1 MNSEIS
7 DLRVERANVTLRELA
22 LEKLRDAILNF
33 HFKPGERLVER
44 KLCEELG
51 VSRTVV
57 REVLRHLDA
66 EGLVQVLPNRG
77 PSVAT
82 IDVDVAQQIYQ
93 LRACLESMAVRELAK
108 AKNAHAVKQ
117 LEACLKNIERAY
129 RDENLRE
136 IISETQRF
144 YSVIFLESGLTVAWD
159 IVKNL
164 NARINVL
171 RAMTVT
177 SKGRRVT
184 GVHEMREMVKAIAAG
199 DPDAA
204 EVSCRAHV
212 AAANEIAKKRLTEDF
227 HGPDPIDLWL
237 DTARGAR
244 NTSKS
249 SRTS

>member
-1 MNSEIS
+1 MSSGAS

-82 IDVDVAQQIYQ
+82 IDVNVAQQIYQ
-93 LRACLESMAVRELAK
+93 LRAVLESMAARELAK
-108 AKNAHAVKQ
+108 AKNGAAVKQ
-117 LEACLKNIERAY
+117 LEACLKSIERAY
-129 RDENLRE
+129 KEENLRE
-136 IISETQRF
+136 IIAQTERF

-184 GVHEMREMVKAIAAG
+184 GVNEMREMVKAIASG
-199 DPDAA
+199 DADAA
-204 EVSCRAHV
+204 EATCRTHVRHAH
-212 AAANEIAKKRLTEDF
+212 EIAKRRLSGDF
-227 HGPDPIDLWL
+227 QGSDPIDLWF
-237 DTARGAR
+237 DTPKNARGA
-244 NTSKS
+244 
-249 SRTS
+249 SRRVG